1 MDNFSTLGED
11 PDIDGVDDLKE
22 FKATQDAFKLLGF
35 SSKEQQ
41 NIYKIMAGI
50 LHLGNVHF
58 DAGSGKM
65 DSESCSIP
73 SSDESLKHFA
83 ELFEIEEDQ
92 IRSWLCNRKIVTAR
106 ESYVKPV
113 GAEAVKFAK
122 CSGPENRITIP
133 QKFREIAEFY
143 FASFLPGHFLKVFW
157 HTVIC
162 THVLL

>member
-1 MDNFSTLGED
+1 
-11 PDIDGVDDLKE
+11 
-22 FKATQDAFKLLGF
+22 
-35 SSKEQQ
+35 
-41 NIYKIMAGI
+41 MAGI

-73 SSDESLKHFA
+73 SSDESLNHFA

-113 GAEAVKFAK
+113 GAEAVKFAH
-122 CSGPENRITIP
+122 TI
-133 QKFREIAEFY
+133 KISRNIYLIFFNCLFRLVLQEMP
-143 FASFLPGHFLKVFW
+143 LPNIFIPKYLIG
-157 HTVIC
+157 
-162 THVLL
+162 

>member
-73 SSDESLKHFA
+73 SSDESLNHFA

-113 GAEAVKFAK
+113 GAEAVKFAQ
-122 CSGPENRITIP
+122 CRPENH
-133 QKFREIAEFY
+133 Y
-143 FASFLPGHFLKVFW
+143 FPKNSVKLLHFISRVYWPGHFSKGFLAHCDL
-157 HTVIC
+157 HT
-162 THVLL
+162 LL

>member
-1 MDNFSTLGED
+1 M
-11 PDIDGVDDLKE
+11 DDLKE

-73 SSDESLKHFA
+73 SSDESLNHFA

-113 GAEAVKFAK
+113 GAEAVKFAQWARK
-122 CSGPENRITIP
+122 SLSP
-133 QKFREIAEFY
+133 QKFREIAAFY
-143 FASFLPGHFLKVFW
+143 FASFLAWTFF
-157 HTVIC
+157 
-162 THVLL
+162 

>member
-73 SSDESLKHFA
+73 SSDESLNHFA

-113 GAEAVKFAK
+113 GAEAVKFAQWARK
-122 CSGPENRITIP
+122 SLSP
-133 QKFREIAEFY
+133 QKFREIAAFY
-143 FASFLPGHFLKVFW
+143 FAS
-157 HTVIC
+157 
-162 THVLL
+162 LLAWTFF

>member
-73 SSDESLKHFA
+73 SSDESLNHFA

-113 GAEAVKFAK
+113 GAEAVKFAH
-122 CSGPENRITIP
+122 TI
-133 QKFREIAEFY
+133 KI
-143 FASFLPGHFLKVFW
+143 S
-157 HTVIC
+157 
-162 THVLL
+162 